1 MPSEVKL
8 VPKENQGQCS
18 QDRHLVKWVDK
29 ASGHLALPIIA
40 VHEGN

>member
-8 VPKENQGQCS
+8 VPKENQGQW
-18 QDRHLVKWVDK
+18 WVDK

-40 VHEGN
+40 VHEDN